1 MNPSLDERLESLLA
15 YWFVKCAGRPMPA
28 RRDLNTGEW
37 ERWHANI
44 ALFDIIRYG
53 ALRIHECRL
62 SASGL
67 LGRLGREA
75 TGLSID
81 QLAPEIR
88 IALRTNFENACERR
102 APVIAEARVMIAGR
116 GALYSDLILP
126 LSADGHNVDAI
137 LLGSYPRDAQKL

>member
-1 MNPSLDERLESLLA
+1 VNPGLDERLEPLLA

-28 RRDLNTGEW
+28 RGDLHADEW
-37 ERWHANI
+37 ERWHGNI
-44 ALFDIIRYG
+44 ALFDVIRYG

-81 QLAPEIR
+81 QLATEIR
-88 IALRTNFENACERR
+88 IALRTSFENACERR
-102 APVIAEARVMIAGR
+102 APVIAESRVMIAGR

-137 LLGSYPRDAQKL
+137 LLGSYPRGVQKL